1 MGLISTQRV
10 PQHRITR
17 KHHQQERKMTPETSM
32 RWDHTSPHVQPL
44 TRDQSGIIATL
55 LHQNPGRTTPLFKV
69 SLRFEL
75 NTPVKCCDSIVHLL
89 MLSSRQTHS
98 DRQFQHLA
106 KLTSVILLILQI
118 SVSTLIIKRL
128 SGYTAWD
135 PRATNTSGQVRNKK
149 RASIAEIKYKKKKY
163 IYIYTEVQRWTAKS
177 KGNGTKQEWPWG
189 TKARDETGRG
199 GNRTGQE
206 ADKES
211 RERTDFIHKS
221 WFTCRTQ
228 VIAGDGQETER
239 ECEVKQ
245 DIWGQNF
252 GTKQEITKPQT
263 QATTRKCYFCSEEK
277 TRDEQKTTDRKS
289 NTQNV

>member
-17 KHHQQERKMTPETSM
+17 KHHQQECKMTPETSM

-149 RASIAEIKYKKKKY
+149 RASIAEIKYKKKIY
-163 IYIYTEVQRWTAKS
+163 IYIQRYKGGPQNLKATVQSRNGREGQKPEMKPGEAGTEQDRKLTKKAGSERTLYTRADSPVGHRWS
-177 KGNGTKQEWPWG
+177 Q
-189 TKARDETGRG
+189 ETGRKQR
-199 GNRTGQE
+199 GN
-206 ADKES
+206 
-211 RERTDFIHKS
+211 
-221 WFTCRTQ
+221 
-228 VIAGDGQETER
+228 
-239 ECEVKQ
+239 VK
-245 DIWGQNF
+245 
-252 GTKQEITKPQT
+252 
-263 QATTRKCYFCSEEK
+263 
-277 TRDEQKTTDRKS
+277 
-289 NTQNV
+289 